1 MPAGKYDLTIDQG
14 SDFEISIAI
23 EEDGSPMDG
32 TNYYARASLRSKIE
46 SATSTNFT
54 ASITTGGVV
63 TISLTNSETAA
74 MTAGSYVYDVE
85 IFQGTA
91 PNETLVTRILQG
103 KASVTPEVTR

>member
-23 EEDGSPMDG
+23 EEDGSSMDG
-32 TNYYARASLRSKIE
+32 TNYDARASLRSKIE

-63 TISLTNSETAA
+63 TISLTNSQTAA

-91 PNETLVTRILQG
+91 LVTRILQG
-103 KASVTPEVTR
+103 KATVTPEVTR